1 MFELVFLG
9 TSASRPTA
17 ARGLPA
23 LMVLHETERFLVDCG
38 EGTQRQLIR
47 AGLGYRRLTR
57 IFLTHAHLDHVL
69 GLAGLVASL
78 AEGPA
83 EGALTIYGGEQAID
97 LATRLIRD
105 VVLPETDE
113 RIEVRFE
120 RIQAEV
126 AIACDTVRVV
136 PVPVRHRGGD
146 SFGFL
151 FEAPAHRPFN
161 AARADALGISPG
173 PDRHQLRDGL
183 PVRRADGRLV
193 MPEDVLGTPERGTR
207 LLVIGDAAEVDNL
220 RPYAEG
226 VDGLVIEATF
236 LSHERDKARAHGHLV
251 AADAAGLA
259 RDTGVGALILT
270 HISAR
275 HDGPEILAEARA
287 VYPPHTSRA
296 ISHASRFS
304 RPQAP
309 EGRFFRIHI
318 GARVMTG
325 SPC

>member
-47 AGLGYRRLTR
+47 AGLGYRRLKR
-57 IFLTHAHLDHVL
+57 VFLTHAHLDHVL

-83 EGALTIYGGEQAID
+83 ESALTIYGGDEAID
-97 LATRLIRD
+97 LATRLVRD
-105 VVLPETDE
+105 LVLPETDA
-113 RIEVRFE
+113 RIDLRFE
-120 RIQAEV
+120 TLMAD
-126 AIACDTVRVV
+126 APIACESVRVV
-136 PVPVRHRGGD
+136 PVPVRHRGRG

-151 FEAPAHRPFN
+151 FEEPEHRPFE
-161 AARADALGISPG
+161 AARADALGLPPG
-173 PDRHQLRDGL
+173 PERHRLRDGQ
-183 PVRRADGRLV
+183 PVRRADGRV
-193 MPEDVLGTPERGTR
+193 IRPDEVLGPPERGTR
-207 LLVIGDAAEVDNL
+207 LLVIGDAAEVESL

-236 LSHERDKARAHGHLV
+236 LRHERDNARAHGHLV
-251 AADAAGLA
+251 AADAAALA
-259 RDTGVGALILT
+259 RDAGVGALILT

-275 HDGPEILAEARA
+275 YDGPEILAEARA
-287 VYPPHTSRA
+287 VFPAAQLASDL
-296 ISHASRFS
+296 SRFMIAKAS
-304 RPQAP
+304 A
-309 EGRFFRIHI
+309 
-318 GARVMTG
+318 A
-325 SPC
+325 

>member
-57 IFLTHAHLDHVL
+57 VFLTHAHLDHVL

-120 RIQAEV
+120 RIEAGA

-151 FEAPAHRPFN
+151 FEEPAHRPFD
-161 AARADALGISPG
+161 AARADALGIPPG
-173 PDRHQLRDGL
+173 PERHRLRDGHS
-183 PVRRADGRLV
+183 VRRTDGRV
-193 MPEDVLGTPERGTR
+193 ITPNEVFGSPERGTR
-207 LLVIGDAAEVDNL
+207 LLVIGDAAEIESL
-220 RPYAEG
+220 RPFAEG
-226 VDGLVIEATF
+226 ADGLVIEATF
-236 LSHERDKARAHGHLV
+236 LSHERDKAREHGHLV
-251 AADAAGLA
+251 AADAARLA
-259 RDTGVGALILT
+259 RDCGVGTLILT

-275 HDGPEILAEARA
+275 YDGPEILAEARGIFPA
-287 VYPPHTSRA
+287 ALLASDLARFKITKRSRA
-296 ISHASRFS
+296 
-304 RPQAP
+304 
-309 EGRFFRIHI
+309 
-318 GARVMTG
+318 
-325 SPC
+325 